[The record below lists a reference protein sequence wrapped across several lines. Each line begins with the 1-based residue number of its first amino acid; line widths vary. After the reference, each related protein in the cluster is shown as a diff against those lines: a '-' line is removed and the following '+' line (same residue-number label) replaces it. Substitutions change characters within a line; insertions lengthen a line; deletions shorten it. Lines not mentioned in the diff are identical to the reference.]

1 MTGNRQM
8 QNSNI
13 KVIYSLRIHVA
24 LQQMGINYLTEMK
37 NPKNAQLNCWVY
49 EDNANLRNALDSLM
63 QKGGNGK

>member
-1 MTGNRQM
+1 M

-37 NPKNAQLNCWVY
+37 NPKNTQLNCWVY

-63 QKGGNGK
+63 QKGGNGR

>member
-8 QNSNI
+8 QNSNV

-24 LQQMGINYLTEMK
+24 LQQMGIKYLTEMK

-49 EDNANLRNALDSLM
+49 EETPDLKLALDKLM
-63 QKGGNGK
+63 GGGQSV